1 MARRRNSRY
10 SPAVFRSSSP
20 TERFLTLVVIAL
32 IVGVTVGLFL
42 PDFNKDTGSVTGAYT
57 ATGDAAQTLQTL
69 RVHNDDYKTTGYDRA
84 LFGYRSTDD
93 DGDGCDVRD
102 EILARD
108 LKEIRYSSSKSCQ
121 VRSGVLNDPYTG
133 KTIYFLRG
141 MKTSRDV
148 QIDHVVALENAW
160 RSGANTWAS
169 KQRYSFGN
177 DPYNLLAVDGDA
189 NSDKGSS
196 SAAYW
201 LPEQK
206 SYRCSYVARQIGVKA
221 KYSLSVTTVEKK
233 AMIAVLHSCPGQ
245 VLPADR

>member
-1 MARRRNSRY
+1 M
-10 SPAVFRSSSP
+10 
-20 TERFLTLVVIAL
+20 ERVLILVVVAI
-32 IVGVTVGLFL
+32 IVGITIGVFL
-42 PDFNKDTGSVTGAYT
+42 PVFNDDVNTVTGGYT
-57 ATGDAAQTLQTL
+57 ATGDAAQTLETL
-69 RVHNDDYKTTGYDRA
+69 RVHNDDYKTTGYDRE
-84 LFGYRSTDD
+84 LFGYRSTDT
-93 DGDGCDVRD
+93 DGNGCDIRED
-102 EILARD
+102 ILSRD
-108 LKEIRYSSSKSCQ
+108 LKEIRYSPSKPCQ

-141 MKTSRDV
+141 VQTSRDV

-160 RSGANTWAS
+160 RSGANGWQST
-169 KQRYSFGN
+169 QRYAFGN

-189 NSDKGSS
+189 NSEKGSS

-201 LPEQK
+201 LPEQR

-245 VLPADR
+245 AVPKQ